1 MKIEYL
7 ETDQTSLELVKPLW
21 ERLRD
26 HHASLSKY
34 FSEHI
39 SRNTFEERSR
49 DLFNKSKQGSLK
61 IILAREAVT
70 TELIGYCISSISE
83 MKQGEIDSIFIL
95 DDFRGMGIGNA
106 LMKRTLDWFETN
118 GIHNICLSVLFGNEP
133 ALKFYEKYGFY
144 PRTYL
149 LKNRI

>member
-7 ETDQTSLELVKPLW
+7 ETDQTAFELVQPLW

-26 HHASLSKY
+26 RHASLPTH
-34 FSEHI
+34 FSEQI
-39 SRNTFEERSR
+39 SKNTFEERSR
-49 DLFNKSKQGSLK
+49 DLLNKSKQGKLK
-61 IILAREAVT
+61 IILARDAV
-70 TELIGYCISSISE
+70 EKRLLGYCISSINE
-83 MKQGEIDSIFIL
+83 MKQGEIDSIFII

-106 LMKRTLDWFETN
+106 LMKRTLDWFEIN
-118 GIHNICLSVLFGNEP
+118 GIHNICLSVLFGNEQ

-149 LKNRI
+149 LKNRA